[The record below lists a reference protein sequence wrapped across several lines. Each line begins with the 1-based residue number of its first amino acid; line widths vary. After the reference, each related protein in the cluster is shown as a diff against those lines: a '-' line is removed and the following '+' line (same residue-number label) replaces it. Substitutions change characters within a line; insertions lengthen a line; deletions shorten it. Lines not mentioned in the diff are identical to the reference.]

1 MKPGSTIAAVLLLG
15 AIMVPSDALAAMPL
29 LPGDRLLAEGADGSM
44 IELVQGGR
52 CRMWRRECSVRWG
65 FRTPRYFRCMARNRC

>member
-1 MKPGSTIAAVLLLG
+1 MRPGLTIAAVAMLG
-15 AIMVPSDALAAMPL
+15 TIVVTSEALAAMPL
-29 LPGDRLLAEGADGSM
+29 VPRDRLLAEGANGSM

-65 FRTPRYFRCMARNRC
+65 FRTPRYHRCMGRNGC

>member
-1 MKPGSTIAAVLLLG
+1 MRRGLTIAAASMLG
-15 AIMVPSDALAAMPL
+15 AIAVMPQAFAMPL
-29 LPGDRLLAEGADGSM
+29 VPRDKLFAEGAQGPA

-65 FRTPRYFRCMARNRC
+65 FRTPRYFRCMVRNGC